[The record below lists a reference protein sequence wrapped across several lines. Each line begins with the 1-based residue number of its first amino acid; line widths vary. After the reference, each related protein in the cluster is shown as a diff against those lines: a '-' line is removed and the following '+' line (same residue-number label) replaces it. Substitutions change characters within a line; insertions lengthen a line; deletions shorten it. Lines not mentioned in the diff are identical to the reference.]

1 MEGRLLLVDDDPGV
15 LELLNEYFAGQGY
28 SVELASSGEA
38 ALSAVR
44 AKRPDLVLL
53 DIRMLGID
61 GVEVLRRLRR
71 EDATLPVVMV
81 TANEDITL
89 ARETL
94 NAGAFDYV
102 AKPFDF
108 THLEQVVAAGL
119 MHGAPS
125 RNRADGAD
133 GAEAWTAVATA
144 VFQAT
149 RHMPEAARRSTGT
162 RLEDAVLG
170 AARASFAGRGDAAR
184 AALGELR
191 LLLKL
196 SVEVGDLP
204 AAGRDAVVAALERV
218 GGGAPAA

>member
-15 LELLNEYFAGQGY
+15 LDLLNEYFAGQGY
-28 SVELASSGEA
+28 DVEVATSGEV

-44 AKRPDLVLL
+44 AKRPDLVIL
-53 DIRMLGID
+53 DIRMPGID

-71 EDATLPVVMV
+71 QDATLPVIMV
-81 TANEDITL
+81 TANEDVTL

-94 NAGAFDYV
+94 NIGAFDYV

-108 THLEQVVAAGL
+108 THLEQVVTAGLLHGTPSRDGAAG
-119 MHGAPS
+119 A
-125 RNRADGAD
+125 ADGWV
-133 GAEAWTAVATA
+133 GAASA

-149 RHMPEAARRSTGT
+149 RRMTDSARRSTGT
-162 RLEDAVLG
+162 RLEDAVLA
-170 AARASFAGRGDAAR
+170 AARACFAGQGGAVRG
-184 AALGELR
+184 ALGELR

-196 SVEVGDLP
+196 AVELGDLP
-204 AAGRDAVVAALERV
+204 AAGRDAVAAALERV

>member
-15 LELLNEYFAGQGY
+15 LDLLYEYFAGQGY
-28 SVELASSGEA
+28 EVEVASSGEV

-44 AKRPDLVLL
+44 AKRPDLVIL
-53 DIRMLGID
+53 DIRMPGID

-71 EDATLPVVMV
+71 QDATLPVIMV
-81 TANEDITL
+81 TANEDVTL

-94 NAGAFDYV
+94 TIGAFDYV

-119 MHGAPS
+119 LHGTPS
-125 RNRADGAD
+125 RDGPISAADTWAGA
-133 GAEAWTAVATA
+133 VSA

-149 RHMPEAARRSTGT
+149 RRMTEAARRSTGT
-162 RLEDAVLG
+162 RLEDAVLA
-170 AARASFAGRGDAAR
+170 AARACFAGQRDAVRG
-184 AALGELR
+184 ALGELR

-196 SVEVGDLP
+196 SVEAGDLP
-204 AAGRDAVVAALERV
+204 AAGRDAVAAALQRV
-218 GGGAPAA
+218 GDGAPAA

>member
-15 LELLNEYFAGQGY
+15 LDLLNEYFAGQGY
-28 SVELASSGEA
+28 DVEVATSGEV

-44 AKRPDLVLL
+44 AKRPDLVIL
-53 DIRMLGID
+53 DIRMPGID

-71 EDATLPVVMV
+71 QDATLPVIMV
-81 TANEDITL
+81 TANEDVTL

-94 NAGAFDYV
+94 NIGAFDYV

-108 THLEQVVAAGL
+108 THLEQDVTAGLLHATPSRDGAAG
-119 MHGAPS
+119 A
-125 RNRADGAD
+125 ADGWV
-133 GAEAWTAVATA
+133 GAASA

-149 RHMPEAARRSTGT
+149 RRMTDAARRSTGT
-162 RLEDAVLG
+162 RLEDAVLA
-170 AARASFAGRGDAAR
+170 AARASFAGHGDAAR
-184 AALGELR
+184 GALGELR

-196 SVEVGDLP
+196 AVELGDLP
-204 AAGRDAVVAALERV
+204 AAGRDAVAAALERV

>member
-15 LELLNEYFAGQGY
+15 LDLLNEYFAGQGY
-28 SVELASSGEA
+28 DVEVATSGEV

-44 AKRPDLVLL
+44 AKRPDLVIL
-53 DIRMLGID
+53 DIRMPGID

-71 EDATLPVVMV
+71 QDATLPVIMV
-81 TANEDITL
+81 TANEDVTL

-94 NAGAFDYV
+94 NIGAFDYV

-108 THLEQVVAAGL
+108 THLEQVVTAGLLHGTPSRDGAAG
-119 MHGAPS
+119 A
-125 RNRADGAD
+125 ADGWV
-133 GAEAWTAVATA
+133 GAASA

-149 RHMPEAARRSTGT
+149 RRMTDSARRSTGT
-162 RLEDAVLG
+162 RLEDAVLA
-170 AARASFAGRGDAAR
+170 AARACFAGRGDAVR
-184 AALGELR
+184 GALGELR

-196 SVEVGDLP
+196 AVELGDLP
-204 AAGRDAVVAALERV
+204 AAGRDAVAAALERV

>member
-15 LELLNEYFAGQGY
+15 LDLLHEYFAGQGY
-28 SVELASSGEA
+28 DVELASSGEA

-53 DIRMLGID
+53 DIRMPGID

-71 EDATLPVVMV
+71 EDGTLPVVMV
-81 TANEDITL
+81 TANEDVTL

-94 NAGAFDYV
+94 NVGAFDYV

-108 THLEQVVAAGL
+108 THLEQVVTAGL
-119 MHGAPS
+119 LHAAPS
-125 RNRADGAD
+125 RNGAD
-133 GAEAWTAVATA
+133 GPAEPWAAVATA

-149 RHMPEAARRSTGT
+149 RRMTEAARRSTGT
-162 RLEDAVLG
+162 RLEDAVLA
-170 AARASFAGRGDAAR
+170 AARASFGGQSDAAR
-184 AALGELR
+184 GALGELR

-196 SVEVGDLP
+196 SVEAGDLP

>member
-15 LELLNEYFAGQGY
+15 LDLLNEYFAGQGY
-28 SVELASSGEA
+28 DVELASTGET

-53 DIRMLGID
+53 DIRMPGID
-61 GVEVLRRLRR
+61 GVEVLRRLRQ

-81 TANEDITL
+81 TANEDVTL

-119 MHGAPS
+119 LHGAPS
-125 RNRADGAD
+125 RNGAD
-133 GAEAWTAVATA
+133 GAADGWAAVATA

-149 RHMPEAARRSTGT
+149 RRMTEMARRSTGT
-162 RLEDAVLG
+162 RLEDAVLA
-170 AARASFAGRGDAAR
+170 AARASFAGQREAVRG
-184 AALGELR
+184 ALGELR
-191 LLLKL
+191 LLLKV
-196 SVEVGDLP
+196 SVEAGDLP